1 MSPTKLV
8 VLTNFQLS
16 VVHQRNMKL
25 SHMELSS
32 KVKKYEADIT
42 KYKIVIDTGEKNL
55 EECMDSAAKEK

>member
-8 VLTNFQLS
+8 VLTKFQLS

-32 KVKKYEADIT
+32 KVKKYEAYIK
-42 KYKIVIDTGEKNL
+42 KYKVVIDAGEKIL